1 MISLEDLQA
10 AMLDEPLME
19 VLGDTISYK
28 PIGAAWRTLKAY
40 VDHTDAL
47 RSIESAQVI
56 SQDVSL
62 QLLKS
67 QVPARP
73 SAGVLIRLPKVAG
86 KTFKP
91 VNVRSDTSGD
101 YWEFELVMVNG

>member
-1 MISLEDLQA
+1 MISLEDLQSEY
-10 AMLDEPLME
+10 LDTPLME
-19 VLGDTISYK
+19 VLGDTINYK
-28 PIGAAWRTLKAY
+28 AIGGVWKAMKAY
-40 VDHTDAL
+40 VDHADAL
-47 RSIESAQVI
+47 RSLDAAQVI

-62 QLLKS
+62 QVLKS

-73 SAGVLIRLPKVAG
+73 AAGVLIKLPKVPG

-101 YWEFELVMVNG
+101 YWEFELVATNG